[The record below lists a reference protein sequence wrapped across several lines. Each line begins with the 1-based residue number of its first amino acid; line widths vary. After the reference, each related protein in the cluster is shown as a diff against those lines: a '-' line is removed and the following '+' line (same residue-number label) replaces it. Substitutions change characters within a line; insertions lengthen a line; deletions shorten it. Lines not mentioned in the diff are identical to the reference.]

1 MLVYSVHR
9 YESAVSMFFNS
20 LHFYWSVVILNI
32 VLVSAIRQ
40 QGEPVIH
47 ISTPLG
53 SFPYTSLQTAEE
65 GSLCHTVGL
74 Y

>member
-20 LHFYWSVVILNI
+20 LCLYWSVVILNV

-40 QGEPVIH
+40 QGEPVTH

-53 SFPYTSLQTAEE
+53 SFPYTSLQTAEA
-65 GSLCHTVGL
+65 GSLCHSAGL